1 MIDGVSI
8 LDSRLHTRDE
18 VFARPSPVPKS
29 PGSYG
34 WWFLKIPGA
43 IDTSGCEQREGL
55 TLLYT
60 GISPTRPPANGRP
73 PSSQSLNHRIRYHY
87 NGNAEGSTL
96 RKTLGILLAD
106 DIGTVLRR
114 TGSGQRRTFC
124 TDGERALTQWMS
136 DNALV
141 SWVVHPEPW
150 ELEEAVI
157 ATLDVPLN
165 IQGNAHNHFYPE
177 LRRLRAEAEQRAR
190 NIPPCV

>member
-1 MIDGVSI
+1 MIDRVSI

-29 PGSYG
+29 PGTYG
-34 WWFLKIPGA
+34 WWFRKIPGS

-60 GISPTRPPANGRP
+60 GISPTRPPANGKP

-114 TGSGQRRTFC
+114 TGSGKRRTS
-124 TDGERALTQWMS
+124 ALTAS
-136 DNALV
+136 
-141 SWVVHPEPW
+141 
-150 ELEEAVI
+150 
-157 ATLDVPLN
+157 
-165 IQGNAHNHFYPE
+165 G
-177 LRRLRAEAEQRAR
+177 R
-190 NIPPCV
+190 